1 MGFKMAKI
9 HNQKFGK
16 LITKPVK
23 LSPKITINQL
33 Y

>member
-1 MGFKMAKI
+1 MGFKMTKI
-9 HNQKFGK
+9 NSKKFGK

-33 Y
+33 N